1 MLRMSRITDYGIVLL
16 THLAASESAGAPI
29 EPVHNARELA
39 ARAGLPL
46 PVVSKILKTLTREGF
61 LLSQRGAKGGYALSR
76 RPEEITVASIIDA
89 LEGPIA
95 LTECGTE
102 MHGAC
107 EREQRCA
114 VRQPW
119 QRINREVRKALERVR
134 LSDLVHR
141 DGGPSRQHPDFLVLA
156 DPPALSPRSGAPA
169 E

>member
-16 THLAASESAGAPI
+16 THLAADGPDEA
-29 EPVHNARELA
+29 VHNARELA

-46 PVVSKILKTLTREGF
+46 PVVSKILKTLAREGF
-61 LLSQRGAKGGYALSR
+61 LHSQRGAKGGYALSR
-76 RPEEITVASIIDA
+76 APEEISVAAVIDA

-102 MHGAC
+102 LHGAC
-107 EREQRCA
+107 EREARCA

-119 QRINREVRKALERVR
+119 QQINREVRKALSKVR
-134 LSDLVHR
+134 LSDLAHP
-141 DGGPSRQHPDFLVLA
+141 GGQPRPHAEFLAIEPLPVS
-156 DPPALSPRSGAPA
+156 PPAGAPA